1 MILVTT
7 ITQEHLE
14 AALDTTGP
22 RLVIA
27 DYHELL
33 GGVATLVEK
42 MKRGQTLTGILAIIG
57 SVSFTRH
64 RQTIALIN
72 ALGATYGIP
81 VATLE
86 YVESAP
92 DEKVVAR
99 AIKKLTA
106 AKSFKPLLPKYR
118 AAPTI
123 TLKKP

>member
-1 MILVTT
+1 MILTLT
-7 ITQEHLE
+7 IREDHLE

-33 GGVATLVEK
+33 SGVATLVK
-42 MKRGQTLTGILAIIG
+42 KIKHGQALTGILAIIG

-64 RQTIALIN
+64 RQTITLVN
-72 ALGATYGIP
+72 ALGATHAIP

-86 YVESAP
+86 YLENTP
-92 DEKVVAR
+92 DEK
-99 AIKKLTA
+99 AIAKAVKKLAT

-123 TLKKP
+123 TIKKT